1 MPAALSRFG
10 SENIDAFFEHQGTRP
25 FIDTE
30 DDAFSMFAGEYPA
43 RVSRRAVGK
52 PVSRHALMDNKTSLA
67 LGPRTFFF

>member
-1 MPAALSRFG
+1 MKTFMPSLSIRG
-10 SENIDAFFEHQGTRP
+10 PVRLLT
-25 FIDTE
+25 DTE